1 MARIKTISAQE
12 ASGIRRALVWQ
23 ARRQYGYLPGI
34 IKILLPDLALAWRA
48 SGIYNR
54 LQLSKRARRSAA
66 CSARCS
72 PPSSTATSQARPDWP
87 CTRRPCAV

>member
-54 LQLSKRARRSAA
+54 MQLSKR
-66 CSARCS
+66 S
-72 PPSSTATSQARPDWP
+72 PLSRLQREMLATVVNGHLSGAP
-87 CTRRPCAV
+87 

>member
-1 MARIKTISAQE
+1 MARIKTISEQE
-12 ASGIRRALVWQ
+12 ARGIRRALVWH

-54 LQLSKRARRSAA
+54 MQLSKR
-66 CSARCS
+66 S
-72 PPSSTATSQARPDWP
+72 PLSRLQREMLATVVNGTSQARPDWP